1 MFRRSGHRFA
11 DKEHAPLKETP
22 LDGHQSQRQVCPD
35 HRRLQGHRL
44 RDRRAHGGGRLQS
57 SSRPRDDKAMKEL
70 AERLTRQHG
79 VTAVVHRCDLGQK
92 SAIEALGKA
101 CAEVDIL
108 VNNVGDIPPGTLAE
122 IDGDT
127 WRKAWDVKVYGYVDL
142 THIIYPHMC
151 ARKSGVIINIICAAA
166 RSPNHRYIAG
176 CMANIALNM
185 FTQCLGGESMRH
197 GVRVVA
203 INPGPTVP
211 GRHLPHVMARAKR
224 LFGDENR
231 WPELHAK
238 LPAGRAGK
246 ASEIAEAVVYLASER
261 ASFVSGTA
269 LDIDGGHSVHRADA

>member
-1 MFRRSGHRFA
+1 MDLNLKGKTVLITGASKGIGHVIA
-11 DKEHAPLKETP
+11 ETMAAEGCN
-22 LDGHQSQRQVCPD
+22 LHIAA
-35 HRRLQGHRL
+35 
-44 RDRRAHGGGRLQS
+44 RDEA
-57 SSRPRDDKAMKEL
+57 AMREL
-70 AERLTRQHG
+70 ASRLMREHG
-79 VTAVVHRCDLGQK
+79 VAVAVHRSDLGRT
-92 SAIEALGKA
+92 ADVHALGKA
-101 CAEVDIL
+101 CAGVDIL
-108 VNNVGDIPPGTLAE
+108 VNNAGDIPPGTLEE
-122 IDGDT
+122 IEGET

-142 THIIYPHMC
+142 TRLIYPHMC
-151 ARKSGVIINIICAAA
+151 ARRSGVIINIVGAAA
-166 RSPNHRYIAG
+166 RTPNHRYIAG

-185 FTQCLGGESMRH
+185 FTQCLGGDSMRY

-224 LFGDENR
+224 LLGDENR

-269 LDIDGGHSVHRADA
+269 LDIDGRHSVYRADA